1 MKLEVGQAIDAVTG
15 TRAWARYRDALRLGR
30 RHQRRRAAVVEGF
43 IDFLHDPL
51 AHTPLSDS
59 PLRQLFGLTVN
70 ESRLAAMLVDGP
82 DLKDAAEM
90 LGITY
95 ETARSYIKQIFAK
108 TATNRQSELI
118 KLAGRLRL

>member
-15 TRAWARYRDALRLGR
+15 TRAWARYRNALRLGR

-59 PLRQLFGLTVN
+59 LLRQLFGLTMN
-70 ESRLAAMLVDGP
+70 ESQLAARLDGVE
-82 DLKDAAEM
+82 LKEAAEI